1 MQELDTLSAELV
13 RDYGLRD
20 EELSPELRLCVG
32 RLEELRRREK
42 NGSADDDLDFKL
54 GAPSKNFPIDLN
66 IAVSSEQRREIYRLR
81 AGAFRESGWIDGSQQ
96 EFSDEFDELP
106 SAILIAATSRG
117 RLVGTIRISV
127 NGQPRSMPCELVF
140 PEEIAAIKNSG
151 RGRMAEFCR
160 IAVDPAI
167 TNSSFRA
174 TLYGCLVRTALLVAR
189 AAEVDYAFAA
199 VHQRISRFY
208 QHMFGFSR
216 LAKSP
221 GYGIINQPTHLLG
234 LEFQSLIRRSGERNG
249 FFHVAPPEVATARR
263 HLSLSHPVLVTDH

>member
-42 NGSADDDLDFKL
+42 IADAEDAVDFKL
-54 GAPSKNFPIDLN
+54 STPSKNYPIDLN
-66 IAVSSEQRREIYRLR
+66 IAVSKRQKQEIFRLR
-81 AGAFRESGWIDGSQQ
+81 AEAFRESGWIDGSQL

-127 NGQPRSMPCELVF
+127 DGQPRAMPCEIEF
-140 PEEIAAIKNSG
+140 PEEIAAINNEG
-151 RGRMAEFCR
+151 RGRLAEFCR
-160 IAVDPAI
+160 IAVDPTI

-174 TLYGCLVRTALLVAR
+174 TLYGCLVRTAMLVAR

-216 LAKSP
+216 LAKSA

-249 FFHVAPPEVATARR
+249 FFHVAPSEVAIARR
-263 HLSLSHPVLVTDH
+263 HLSVSHPVLFTDH